1 MSPTAAGTTH
11 AEVRDWLADQLDPL
25 EAPMDALLR
34 EDIDL
39 DPGMLAPP
47 ELPPAEA
54 AVLIGLIEREAGL
67 SVLLTLR
74 SAELRNHS
82 GQVAFP
88 GGRAD
93 PGETPWQAA
102 VREAH
107 EEVGLDPGFVDLIGL
122 STRYQTRTNYLIT
135 PVVGLIR
142 PGFDITPNPSEVA
155 AVFETPFAYL
165 MNPTNYEEQEWAD
178 PETGQQRRF
187 FATTHDDRY
196 IWGVT
201 AGILMALRDR
211 LYGVPVA

>member
-1 MSPTAAGTTH
+1 MSPSASP
-11 AEVRDWLADQLDPL
+11 AEVRDWIAERLDPL
-25 EAPMDALLR
+25 EGPMDALLR

-39 DPGMLAPP
+39 DPGILAGP
-47 ELPPAEA
+47 EVAPAEA
-54 AVLIGLIEREAGL
+54 AVLIGLIQRDEGL

-74 SAELRNHS
+74 SAELRSHS

-102 VREAH
+102 VREAQ
-107 EEVGLDPGFVDLIGL
+107 EEVGLDPGYVDLLGL

-135 PVVGLIR
+135 PVVGFIR
-142 PGFDITPNPSEVA
+142 PGFSLQANPDEVA

-165 MNPTNYEEQEWAD
+165 MNPLNYEEREWPD
-178 PETGQQRRF
+178 PETGDLRRF
-187 FATTHDDRY
+187 YATTHDDRY

-201 AGILMALRDR
+201 AGILRTLRDR
-211 LYGVPVA
+211 LYGAPLA

>member
-1 MSPTAAGTTH
+1 RRQPSDTRGDRPCDRRAAPLCAGARRAGGADLAARLLRTGRAGRGARRPAGRRLERRLVPGGAGGRRRVSPAPATH
-11 AEVRDWLADQLDPL
+11 AEVRDWIAGRLDPL
-25 EAPMDALLR
+25 EDPMDALLR

-47 ELPPAEA
+47 EVPPAQA

-74 SAELRNHS
+74 SAELRSHS

-102 VREAH
+102 VREAQ
-107 EEVGLDPGFVDLIGL
+107 EEVGLDPGFVDLVGL
-122 STRYQTRTNYLIT
+122 STRFQTRTNYLIT

-142 PGFDITPNPSEVA
+142 
-155 AVFETPFAYL
+155 
-165 MNPTNYEEQEWAD
+165 
-178 PETGQQRRF
+178 
-187 FATTHDDRY
+187 
-196 IWGVT
+196 
-201 AGILMALRDR
+201 
-211 LYGVPVA
+211 

>member
-1 MSPTAAGTTH
+1 MSPPPATH
-11 AEVRDWLADQLDPL
+11 AEVRDWISSRLDPL
-25 EAPMDALLR
+25 ENPIDALLR

-47 ELPPAEA
+47 DAPPAQA

-74 SAELRNHS
+74 STELRSHS

-93 PGETPWQAA
+93 PGESPWQAA
-102 VREAH
+102 VREAQ

-122 STRYQTRTNYLIT
+122 STRFQTRTNYLIT
-135 PVVGLIR
+135 PVIGLIR
-142 PGFDITPNPSEVA
+142 PGFDLQPNPAEVA
-155 AVFETPFAYL
+155 AVFETPFAFL
-165 MNPTNYEEQEWAD
+165 MNPTNYEEREIPHPD
-178 PETGQQRRF
+178 TGQPVRF
-187 FATTHDDRY
+187 YATTHDDYY

-201 AGILMALRDR
+201 AGILRTLRDR
-211 LYGVPVA
+211 LYGAPLA